1 MKAISQIEKSFKE
14 EHTAVHLIDLSLLA
28 VQYSKIK
35 G

>member
-14 EHTAVHLIDLSLLA
+14 EHPIDLSLLA